1 MGNSKKKPLLLRLFF
16 LGLKLGFIMLVVMV
30 IISCYYYVVV
40 TNSSL
45 NAEQKWQTPAV
56 VYSRPLELTLEQ
68 KITFDQ
74 LVHELTLLKYRKVDN
89 PKAPGEYGYSSDHT
103 RMVIIRRPFN
113 FAYGYEE
120 ARPIHIIF

>member
-89 PKAPGEYGYSSDHT
+89 PKAP
-103 RMVIIRRPFN
+103 
-113 FAYGYEE
+113 
-120 ARPIHIIF
+120 